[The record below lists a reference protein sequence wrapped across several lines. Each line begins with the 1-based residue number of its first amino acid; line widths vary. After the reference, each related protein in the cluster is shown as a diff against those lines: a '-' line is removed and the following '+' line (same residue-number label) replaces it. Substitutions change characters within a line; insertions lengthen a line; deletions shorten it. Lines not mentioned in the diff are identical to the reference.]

1 MKVLLVCLVLVA
13 APTLISAQIANEP
26 GSIPPTDPGGVGGVE
41 EWSIDSVTA
50 FGCDDDAISL
60 GVTFSGLDGVGPY
73 DQQTIAVVAG
83 ETYMNQLGNFVNI
96 DGSYGWGIFSDST
109 GGPID
114 GTYPMPNDT
123 NVDMQ
128 FILYDPTDTAVWQ
141 CDVVMDACNSGNII
155 SNACGSP
162 TPTMPRQAMLL
173 LTLVLAILS
182 VIAIRRF
189 A

>member
-26 GSIPPTDPGGVGGVE
+26 GSIPPIDSRGGGGGE

-50 FGCDDDAISL
+50 FGCDTGNILL

-73 DQQTIAVVAG
+73 DQQTIAAVAG
-83 ETYMNQLGNFVNI
+83 ETYMNQLGNFVNV
-96 DGSYGWGIFSDST
+96 DGSYGWGIFSDSS

-141 CDVVMDACNSGNII
+141 CNVVMDACNTGNMI
-155 SNACGSP
+155 SNTCGSP
-162 TPTMPRQAMLL
+162 TPTMPRQALLL

-182 VIAIRRF
+182 VVAIRRF